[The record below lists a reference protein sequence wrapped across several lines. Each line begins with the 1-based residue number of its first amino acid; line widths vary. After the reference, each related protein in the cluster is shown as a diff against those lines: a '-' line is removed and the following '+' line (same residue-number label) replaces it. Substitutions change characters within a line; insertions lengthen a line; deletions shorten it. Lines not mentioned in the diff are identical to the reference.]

1 MILDRLPGKVARF
14 IARRSDRSGDAGFAM
29 IFALFLVLALAT
41 ASIAVAGVFASQ
53 LQPTRLARKAVQ
65 SGDAA
70 GAGLQSALGVLR
82 NTITNGVGD
91 LTKLPCS
98 SPADSG
104 GVTLQIGSPPTTLSV
119 PGNRVSG
126 TAVTTT
132 NPGATETY
140 TVSIVYYTEDP
151 TQYEKG
157 DSASITWLRNNAIG
171 CEAGIVD
178 EVPTYALLESYG
190 YDTQVTGANSTSGNR
205 QLYAVYQFNA
215 VANPNVSGGRIAQFN
230 SANPDSMCLDTSKTA
245 TSSAPDPVANQK
257 LYMQPCLAAGTPQQT
272 WRYRSDLTIQYGG
285 NTALNLCITNQ
296 GSSGPMSP
304 PTSAGTPE
312 LETCVTNGSA
322 QTYDSTN
329 RKYPGGNAQEDQEWA
344 YDDNGHFQAPS
355 STGTVGAGIC
365 LTGNGGTANAATAGT
380 QFTLSSAACSAGSST
395 DPSSWYPDAQV
406 GAGQAGGNTTGA
418 PGSPTNQ
425 FVNYELYG
433 RCLDVSGQ
441 NFANNLIAYPCKQ
454 APNASTLAWNEL
466 WNFQVQ
472 QTVSGVSWGIFYTN
486 CPPNTG
492 GCVGGSTST
501 GEKDC
506 LVGPTTEN
514 SQVTGVKC
522 PTGTVPANQLWQV
535 TGDLAGDYP
544 DSYLLVNKQSG
555 MCMAADP
562 SQLNSSS
569 HVTEI
574 VVTNC
579 NGEDVPSASN
589 AVKNDLLLKWN
600 APPNNPTPGLSDVQ
614 RVSTS
619 GGNAA
624 G

>member
-1 MILDRLPGKVARF
+1 MIY
-14 IARRSDRSGDAGFAM
+14 
-29 IFALFLVLALAT
+29 ALFIVLALAT
-41 ASIAVAGVFASQ
+41 ASVAVAGIFTSQ
-53 LQPTRLARKAVQ
+53 LHPTRLARKSVH
-65 SGDAA
+65 SGHAA
-70 GAGLQSALGVLR
+70 AAGLQAALGVLR
-82 NTITNGVGD
+82 NTVTSGVGD

-98 SPADSG
+98 SPGEAG
-104 GVTLQIGSPPTTLSV
+104 GVDLQLGSPPTTLSV

-126 TAVTTT
+126 TAIATTD
-132 NPGATETY
+132 PGATETY
-140 TVSIVYYTEDP
+140 SVSIVYYSDDP
-151 TQYEKG
+151 TPYEKG
-157 DSASITWLRNNAIG
+157 DASSLAWLRNNAID
-171 CEAGIVD
+171 CQAGIVD
-178 EVPTYALLESYG
+178 SVPTYAFLEAYG
-190 YDTQVTGANSTSGNR
+190 YDTQVTGVNATSGNR
-205 QLYAVYQFNA
+205 ALFAVYQFNA

-230 SANPDSMCLDTSKTA
+230 SAAPFSMCLDTSKTA
-245 TSSAPDPVANQK
+245 TSSAPEPVANQK

-296 GSSGPMSP
+296 GSSGPQSP

-312 LETCVTNGSA
+312 LEPCVTNGSA

-329 RKYPGGNAQEDQEWA
+329 RKYPGGTAQEDQEWA
-344 YDDNGHFQAPS
+344 YDDSGHFQAPTA
-355 STGTVGAGIC
+355 TGTVGAGIC
-365 LTGNGGTANAATAGT
+365 LTGNGGTKNVAVAGT
-380 QFTLSSAACSAGSST
+380 QLTLNSAACSAGSST
-395 DPSSWYPDAQV
+395 DPSSWYPDPQV

-466 WNFQVQ
+466 WYFQVQ
-472 QTVSGVSWGIFYTN
+472 QTISGVSWGIFYTN
-486 CPPNTG
+486 CPANSG

-501 GEKDC
+501 GERDC
-506 LVGPTTEN
+506 LVSPSTEN
-514 SQVTGVKC
+514 SQVFGAKC
-522 PTGTVPANQLWQV
+522 PAGTAADNLLWRA

-544 DSYLLVNKQSG
+544 DSYLLINKQSG
-555 MCMAADP
+555 MCLAADP
-562 SQLNSSS
+562 SQLNPSS

-579 NGEDVPSASN
+579 NGEHVPSAAN

-600 APPNNPTPGLSDVQ
+600 APPNNPTPGLSNVQ
-614 RVSTS
+614 QVSTS
-619 GGNAA
+619 GNSAPG
-624 G
+624 